1 MDLEIEIPDNEY
13 YKMEKFFGE
22 CSKNTNFKGL
32 ISDNVRNMPVFF
44 NAFYQHHII
53 QDFKKAKLLY
63 KSALLRSECPKGSYQ
78 MLCSIFIE
86 LFLTNQ
92 VSVNKL
98 QVKLNK
104 LDEKYG
110 YFMRFDPEY
119 CKTR

>member
-1 MDLEIEIPDNEY
+1 VDLEIEIPDNEY

-53 QDFKKAKLLY
+53 RDFKKAKLLY

-92 VSVNKL
+92 ISLNKL